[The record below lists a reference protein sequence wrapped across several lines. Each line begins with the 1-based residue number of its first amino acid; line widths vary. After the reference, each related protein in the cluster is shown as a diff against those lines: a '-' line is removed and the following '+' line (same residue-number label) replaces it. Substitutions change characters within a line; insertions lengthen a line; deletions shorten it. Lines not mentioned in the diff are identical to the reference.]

1 MDILTNMKNY
11 FLIAAAFFAS
21 ACQEKSVPGT
31 IELLSDEIYISD
43 NGSPVEVRLTSTAP
57 WRL

>member
-1 MDILTNMKNY
+1 MDILANMKKY
-11 FLIAAAFFAS
+11 FLIAASFLAA

-31 IELLSDEIYISD
+31 IELLSDEIYVSD
-43 NGSPVEVRLTSTAP
+43 SGYPVEVRLSSTTS